1 VRLGEGQRKIIFDI
15 SRVHHLDSTG
25 VGIIVMCSGK
35 AKEAGGQLRV
45 AGAEGHVKTVLKIT
59 EVGKILALY
68 PTRADALEGFVGA
81 AA

>member
-1 VRLGEGQRKIIFDI
+1 
-15 SRVHHLDSTG
+15 
-25 VGIIVMCSGK
+25 MCSGK
-35 AKEAGGQLRV
+35 AKEPGGQLRV